1 MDWSGIEVAHDAL
14 VLPELKIRP
23 LPVVH
28 KLLKS
33 LLQIEGRP
41 FIFKPKPLHTEAK
54 YLNNFNTRPI
64 HNLSNYY
71 LKILLKSIQK
81 PGWYGHRS

>member
-1 MDWSGIEVAHDAL
+1 MDERLAGKDILVFIILAYRDIEVAHDAL

-33 LLQIEGRP
+33 LLQIIEYPVFR
-41 FIFKPKPLHTEAK
+41 A
-54 YLNNFNTRPI
+54 LNLCMVDG
-64 HNLSNYY
+64 NLS
-71 LKILLKSIQK
+71 LQLLS
-81 PGWYGHRS
+81 G